1 MAIIRNK
8 NFMELTQLLRFSSPH
23 TAYFEKGTSLGNN
36 QLPFNRIFFV
46 YGQEGA
52 CYGAVRRKVN
62 GVPVHSMP
70 LYPGHVYFMPK
81 NLDLQ
86 FDFRE
91 VTMVG
96 IHFSL
101 EIFSGHD
108 LFEDTKDCHYEK
120 IPKQISEQVRN
131 CMIGEQTLANS
142 VMLQGVI
149 MQISSKWIDMSVER
163 FNKLMISGQR
173 YKFIFDTMEKKP
185 DAKLTVEYLSEQA
198 GVSRV
203 ALSRA
208 FANDMGIPLKKFI
221 TRQLIAKASEKLL
234 SSSKKVREIA
244 KELNF
249 NDEYYFSRFYKKHK
263 GCTPGE
269 YRRNM
274 KLLA

>member
-8 NFMELTQLLRFSSPH
+8 NFMELTQLLRFSAPH

-46 YGQEGA
+46 YGTEGVP
-52 CYGAVRRKVN
+52 YGAVRRKVN
-62 GVPVHSMP
+62 GIPVHSMP
-70 LYPGHVYFMPK
+70 LYAGHVYFMPK

-91 VTMVG
+91 VTLIG

-108 LFEDTKDCHYEK
+108 LFEDTKECQYEK
-120 IPKQISEQVRN
+120 IPNKISEQVKD
-131 CMIGEQTLANS
+131 CMTGEQTLARS
-142 VMLQGVI
+142 VLLQGII
-149 MQISSKWIDMSVER
+149 MQISSKWINMSVEK

-173 YKFIFDTMEKKP
+173 YKFIFDAMEKKP
-185 DAKLTVEYLSEQA
+185 DAKLTVEYLSELA

-203 ALSRA
+203 ALSRT

-221 TRQLIAKASEKLL
+221 TRQLVAKASEMLM
-234 SSSKKVREIA
+234 SSPMKIHEIA
-244 KELNF
+244 RELNF

-269 YRRNM
+269 YRRNI
-274 KLLA
+274 KLLG